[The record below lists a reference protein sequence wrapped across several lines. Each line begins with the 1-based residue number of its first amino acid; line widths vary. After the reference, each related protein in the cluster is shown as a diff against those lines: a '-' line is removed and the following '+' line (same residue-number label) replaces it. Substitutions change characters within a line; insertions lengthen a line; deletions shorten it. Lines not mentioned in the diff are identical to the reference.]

1 MAEFSGPFSDTTTF
15 GESEW
20 RALFTAMSPDGIHAS
35 HGANDLKV
43 SVAGDG
49 LSINVAAGTAVI
61 QGAVYV
67 NDSTINKASS
77 ANGGG
82 SGRPDRA
89 VLRYDPTANSVSI
102 VVKEGTAGGTTAPAL
117 TQNPAGDWEIPL
129 ARWVRSA
136 GGGITG
142 LVDER
147 QFISRD
153 GRIVINDEA
162 HTGEGGSSVYNLS
175 ALFPGARK
183 GQVVLSMPSG
193 REWRYTGSF
202 WERIDPAPLLYVE
215 KATAVEINVPDGQW
229 RYAPSDILSGTFVA
243 PSSGAVTVEG
253 WAMIRSNGGTCHT
266 QVRLTG
272 PGGYD
277 NTGNPDNNNN
287 RAREVTFAGG
297 TERETSGCVYRA
309 TGLTPGATYTATM
322 LYAASGGSGA
332 AFDLRK
338 IIVRRA

>member
-1 MAEFSGPFSDTTTF
+1 
-15 GESEW
+15 
-20 RALFTAMSPDGIHAS
+20 
-35 HGANDLKV
+35 
-43 SVAGDG
+43 DG
-49 LSINVAAGTAVI
+49 LSSNVAAGTAVI
-61 QGAVYV
+61 LGAVYV
-67 NDSTINKASS
+67 NDTTIKNSSS
-77 ANGGG
+77 ANGCGPG
-82 SGRPDRA
+82 TPDRVGPKDA
-89 VLRYDPTANSVSI
+89 PTANTASI
-102 VVKEGTAGGTTAPAL
+102 GVKAWTACGTTVPTL
-117 TQNPAGDWEIPL
+117 TQNAAGDWEVPL

-153 GRIVINDEA
+153 GRIVIYDDA

-215 KATAVEINVPDGQW
+215 KATAVEINVTDGQW

-253 WAMIRSNGGTCHT
+253 WAMIRSNGG
-266 QVRLTG
+266 R
-272 PGGYD
+272 
-277 NTGNPDNNNN
+277 
-287 RAREVTFAGG
+287 
-297 TERETSGCVYRA
+297 S
-309 TGLTPGATYTATM
+309 
-322 LYAASGGSGA
+322 
-332 AFDLRK
+332 
-338 IIVRRA
+338 